1 MCKSKVTIAASHPTG
16 PSAVD
21 TGLAFAALSLVLTGS
36 AAAGPEAVDPSLRSW
51 SGAETAGRRH
61 QMTLPEALDAHRR
74 EVRLPGVGLVSYYS
88 AGPASG
94 TPLLLVHSINA
105 APSAFEMRPLFEHYR
120 TTRPVFAP
128 DLPGFGFSER
138 SDRRYSPELF
148 QESIKGL
155 LREVIREPADV
166 VALSL
171 GAEFAAAVAQSAP
184 ELIRSLVLISPTGF
198 STRTLP
204 GGKTGERV
212 HRVLSLPGLSQGLFA
227 ALTSRPSIR
236 YFLRLA
242 FVGTVLPEMVDY
254 AYATAHQSGARHAP
268 LYFLSGLIF
277 TQDATARLY
286 AGVKQPVLVLHDRD
300 PNINFDLLPDFAR
313 ERPQWR
319 IEPIAPTLGLPH
331 WERPA
336 ETTAAMDRFWSGQG

>member
-1 MCKSKVTIAASHPTG
+1 M
-16 PSAVD
+16 
-21 TGLAFAALSLVLTGS
+21 
-36 AAAGPEAVDPSLRSW
+36 R
-51 SGAETAGRRH
+51 
-61 QMTLPEALDAHRR
+61 LPEAIEAMRR
-74 EVRLPGVGLVSYYS
+74 EVRLPGAGLVSYYS
-88 AGPASG
+88 AGPESG
-94 TPLLLVHSINA
+94 VPLLLVHSINA

-120 TTRPVFAP
+120 AARPVFAP

-138 SDRRYSPELF
+138 SDRRYTPELF
-148 QESIKGL
+148 RAALDGL
-155 LREVIREPADV
+155 LREVIREPSDV
-166 VALSL
+166 VAFSLS
-171 GAEFAAAVAQSAP
+171 AEFAAATAQSAP

-236 YFLRLA
+236 YFLGLA
-242 FVGTVLPEMVDY
+242 FAGSAPPEMVDY
-254 AYATAHQSGARHAP
+254 AYATAHQPGARHAP

-286 AGVKQPVLVLHDRD
+286 AGVTQPVLVLHDRD
-300 PNINFDLLPDFAR
+300 PNINFDLLPDFVR
-313 ERPQWR
+313 DRPQWR
-319 IEPIAPTLGLPH
+319 VERIAPTLGLPH